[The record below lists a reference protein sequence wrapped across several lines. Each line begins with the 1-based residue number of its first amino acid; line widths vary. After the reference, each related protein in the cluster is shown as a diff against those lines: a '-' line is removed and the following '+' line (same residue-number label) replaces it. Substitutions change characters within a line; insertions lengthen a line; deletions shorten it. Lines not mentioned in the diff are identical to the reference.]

1 MGVYK
6 ASLGYI
12 YWESRLL
19 SIKQELMQVLM
30 FVVQLE
36 NVLESVRVQIW

>member
-12 YWESRLL
+12 YWESILL
-19 SIKQELMQVLM
+19 SSKQELMQVLM

-36 NVLESVRVQIW
+36 KVLESVRVQIW